1 MDNKPLYD
9 YSVKYDYSHL
19 HNSLQEYIKK
29 LEEYDKLHDW
39 FNYDIIFDMLEI
51 DAKSY
56 LIDKLISEKYY
67 DLILKKYGW
76 FV

>member
-9 YSVKYDYSHL
+9 YRIQYDYSHL
-19 HNSLQEYIKK
+19 PNSLQEYIKK

-39 FNYDIIFDMLEI
+39 FNYDIVFDMLEV

-56 LIDKLISEKYY
+56 LIDKLITEEDY
-67 DLILKKYGW
+67 DMILKKYGW